1 MERSRWQR
9 REVAESQTSIK
20 EVARMQKQT
29 LAIAVE
35 TKNGIVQ
42 RIGKSAIFT
51 PKPNFGGGSIKWY
64 VDKPKQAKG

>member
-42 RIGKSAIFT
+42 RIGKSA
-51 PKPNFGGGSIKWY
+51 KSGSASYQVTK
-64 VDKPKQAKG
+64 K